1 MHTTAELRRIA
12 ATPGHHVVLDKLE
25 QWGYDELPDDF
36 MLEWDLW
43 VCPRYWAAQYCQ
55 RAADRY
61 LPCGEELYDHMGESI
76 DDSLVSDLTDD
87 PVNALMRR
95 AEWVLD
101 IHSYNVIESEQ
112 FNELWAGKDQRS
124 LADTIKKIREIPGAE
139 RSPLVYLLDDMEAT
153 QC

>member
-1 MHTTAELRRIA
+1 MHTIAELRRVA

-25 QWGYDELPDDF
+25 QWGYDEIHDDF
-36 MLEWDLW
+36 MWEWDLW
-43 VCPRYWAAQYCQ
+43 VCPRYWAVQYCQ

-76 DDSLVSDLTDD
+76 DDSLVGELLINS
-87 PVNALMRR
+87 VRALMTR

-101 IHSYNVIESEQ
+101 NHAATVLESEAVQ
-112 FNELWAGKDQRS
+112 MIPRDLTLKE
-124 LADTIKKIREIPGAE
+124 TITKLRAIPGVE

-153 QC
+153 LC